1 MLHAALIVDEK
12 IESYEWVFE
21 TFLKAMD
28 GAAPRLI
35 VTDED
40 QSMKVAI
47 EQIMPNTIHRLC
59 MWHIMRKLPEKVGP
73 SLKEDEHFYSSVYA
87 CV

>member
-1 MLHAALIVDEK
+1 MIRKSHRNGCFK
-12 IESYEWVFE
+12 Q
-21 TFLKAMD
+21 FLKAKD
-28 GAAPRLI
+28 GAAPKLI

-40 QSMKVAI
+40 ASTKAAI
-47 EQIMPNTIHRLC
+47 DIVMPNTVHRLR